1 MEYTMRLRP
10 YKREDGTFLCRWLT
24 DRRMLGM
31 WCRENYS
38 YPLTQDQLDGYY
50 QDMENDPYCFGFT
63 ALNDHGIPVG
73 SFRMSRADYEKRS
86 VHLGL
91 IVVDPSL
98 RGQGIGEQMVSLAA
112 RYGKEFL
119 QMDRITL
126 NVFDCNPV
134 AKRCYEKAGFQAEQ
148 FKEDDFVFD
157 EEQWGNYLMVY
168 RAE

>member
-1 MEYTMRLRP
+1 
-10 YKREDGTFLCRWLT
+10 
-24 DRRMLGM
+24 
-31 WCRENYS
+31 
-38 YPLTQDQLDGYY
+38 
-50 QDMENDPYCFGFT
+50 
-63 ALNDHGIPVG
+63 
-73 SFRMSRADYEKRS
+73 MSRADYEKRS